1 MKDANKGFT
10 LIELM
15 VVVTIIGILAAIAY
29 PSYIEYIQRAYRAE
43 GQALLTDL
51 AARQERY
58 YAQNNIYITADE
70 ELGLLYG
77 NQNSPTGHYVLRLE
91 AGSVNDGGYILRA
104 VQKFSDHICGELT
117 LNALGVK
124 GWAGSANSFE
134 QCWR

>member
-58 YAQNNIYITADE
+58 YAQNNAYIDDITQ
-70 ELGLLYG
+70 LGLSDANSATHKYAIHIVLEDGSYTLTAQQQFNDSQCG
-77 NQNSPTGHYVLRLE
+77 N
-91 AGSVNDGGYILRA
+91 
-104 VQKFSDHICGELT
+104 LT
-117 LNALGVK
+117 LNGLGVK
-124 GWAGSANSFE
+124 GYTGTDKMIE
-134 QCWR
+134 KCRR